1 MRSAYGLKLPKNL
14 FGMITFH
21 VSPET
26 FSQPFIG
33 SEPVIVTFSPGAA

>member
-1 MRSAYGLKLPKNL
+1 MKPPKNL
-14 FGMITFH
+14 LGMMTFH

-26 FSQPFIG
+26 FSQPFTF